1 MKMNHP
7 EEKYPEQVWASD
19 FSDRFLLH
27 APIKFFV
34 YNEEQKMKAG
44 IKRKLILGF
53 CGMAILIVASP

>member
-34 YNEEQKMKAG
+34 YNKEQNDESRNQGK
-44 IKRKLILGF
+44 INFRLLWYQ
-53 CGMAILIVASP
+53 PY